1 MNTPA
6 YEAILDDEGLEA
18 SHLLSIP
25 PPSARWG
32 AASLP
37 FEKAGIKFL
46 DTCDKPIPRHDIEPM
61 EKITGVYL
69 DQRLFLEAAKCGLF
83 PFWIKPADPNLL
95 PRWCISGIWEMS
107 GGKRVILT
115 EAELSKVHEKIDLAF
130 LRHLLRLIPDHVAMR
145 DNTALAHTN
154 ARNLICRFQF
164 SAFVFQDRGLVM
176 DLLVFG
182 L

>member
-1 MNTPA
+1 MTKD
-6 YEAILDDEGLEA
+6 LK
-18 SHLLSIP
+18 HLIYYLYRRRPLAGGPQVCPSKKPVSNSSTLVTSPSRVTTSSPWRRSQGFISTNVFSSKLQSAVLSRSGSNPLI
-25 PPSARWG
+25 
-32 AASLP
+32 
-37 FEKAGIKFL
+37 
-46 DTCDKPIPRHDIEPM
+46 
-61 EKITGVYL
+61 
-69 DQRLFLEAAKCGLF
+69 
-83 PFWIKPADPNLL
+83 PNLL